1 MSAFIYLASQSPRR
15 QELLLQMGVGFKLLL
30 PQDKNAKALAAQL
43 LALEALEALRPCE
56 SAVQYVQRV
65 TLLKHQAARL
75 RGQALGA
82 RFELHRPILCADT
95 TVCLDGQI
103 LGKPRDAKEAS
114 AMMRALSG
122 QTHRVYTSVVLGDAK
137 RHVQCL
143 SRSWVKMSAW
153 SKSQIRA
160 YVDSDEWRGKAGGY
174 AIQGKAASMI
184 ESIRGSYSGIMGLPV
199 FEVSRMLRSFGHE
212 VLQHAHNNGPY
223 FSK

>member
-30 PQDKNAKALAAQL
+30 PQDTRAKVLAAQL
-43 LALEALEALRPCE
+43 LALEALEAQRPSE

-65 TLLKHQAARL
+65 TLLKYQAARL

-82 RFELHRPILCADT
+82 RFESNRPILCADT

-114 AMMRALSG
+114 AMMSALSG

-137 RHVQCL
+137 GHVQCL
-143 SRSWVKMSAW
+143 SRSWVTMSAW
-153 SKSQIRA
+153 SKAQIRA
-160 YVDSDEWRGKAGGY
+160 YVESEEWRGKAGGY
-174 AIQGKAASMI
+174 AIQGKASSMI
-184 ESIRGSYSGIMGLPV
+184 ASIRGSYSGIMGLPV
-199 FEVSRMLRSFGHE
+199 FEVSGMLRSFGLE
-212 VLQHAHNNGPY
+212 VLQHTHNTRSPT
-223 FSK
+223 SK

>member
-1 MSAFIYLASQSPRR
+1 
-15 QELLLQMGVGFKLLL
+15 MGVGFELLL
-30 PQDKNAKALAAQL
+30 PHDKNAKALEAQL
-43 LALEALEALRPCE
+43 QALEALEAQRPSE

-65 TLLKHQAARL
+65 TLLKYQAATL

-82 RFELHRPILCADT
+82 RFESHRPILCADT
-95 TVCLDGQI
+95 TVCLQGQI
-103 LGKPRDAKEAS
+103 LGKPRDAKEARSMISRLS
-114 AMMRALSG
+114 A

-143 SRSWVKMSAW
+143 SRSWVTMSSW
-153 SKSQIRA
+153 SNSQIRA

-174 AIQGKAASMI
+174 AIQGKASSMI

-212 VLQHAHNNGPY
+212 VLQHTHNN
-223 FSK
+223 